1 MVQNIMEDG
10 DAGGAYATQITADQE
25 IFTTAGAVYLG
36 RKGVMRITPLQQ
48 VQTYT
53 LHTIAYIAN
62 GVPEPK
68 MQVVPVTDVNVNPH
82 QISFNFFDTSEG
94 KIGVSNPL
102 EKHMQVELDIYVS
115 DLIFML
121 WNNGYDGV
129 DDYRANDQYMALMN
143 AYDQISNENYLNF
156 TDNLVLLEDTTEFI
170 EFRQNFLQQ
179 HSGWMC
185 TFTSDVFGTFDGVL
199 TEVKYELGGGEVD
212 SKFHIKIEE
221 AIFTDNY
228 SPTGATDQQEEQQKQ
243 ASNGSEASS
252 GDAST

>member
-1 MVQNIMEDG
+1 MVENIMEDG
-10 DAGGAYATQITADQE
+10 DAGFAAADTPSSAE
-25 IFTTAGAVYLG
+25 EEFVEAGLTYLG
-36 RKGVMRITPLQQ
+36 KKGVMKITPIAQ

-53 LHTIAYIAN
+53 RSTIAYIAN
-62 GVPEPK
+62 GVSQPRV
-68 MQVVPVTDVNVNPH
+68 QVVPITDVNVNPH

-94 KIGVSNPL
+94 KIGVANPL

-115 DLIFML
+115 DLVFML
-121 WNNGYDGV
+121 WNNQES
-129 DDYRANDQYMALMN
+129 NMTEQYMSLMK
-143 AYDQISNENYLNF
+143 AYDEISEENYLNF
-156 TDNLVLLEDTTEFI
+156 ADNLVLLEDTVEFI

-179 HSGWMC
+179 HSGWIC

-221 AIFTDNY
+221 AIFYAY
-228 SPTGATDQQEEQQKQ
+228 STTGATDQQEEQQKQ